1 MSKTSDPKLLRHEEA
16 RHALARLVMRMGFSW
31 NDHHV
36 EYGIDAFVELADPS
50 THKAL
55 GAFVGVQ
62 VKTVQQ
68 FEAESDTEF
77 SYYVSDADLNYW
89 LGSRMPVLLIVGR
102 PSDDRFYAVHV
113 QAYFAAQRPGAKTIR
128 FQKSNDRFDSGEAWQ
143 RRLLD
148 VGKGFT
154 RGLAFPPRTE
164 PETIVSNLLQVT
176 LPDTV
181 YTSETKFRAGKEVAA
196 KLKGTPAGFFTEY
209 ILKDEK
215 LWSPVNLADPVLRNA
230 LDEKATVEHM
240 PFGDLAF
247 HKDRA
252 KRRYA
257 VELLEYC
264 LSARLRRLSVFWS
277 KDAEMYFFR
286 PRHAP
291 TDRMTV
297 DVATEAGTSTQG
309 IAFPAF
315 RGGKIVRCR
324 HVALVADFVSIGERY
339 YLQLNPTCLFT
350 KDGSELH
357 PRHEELLQNLKIMQ
371 KQLDYHRSLFL
382 WRTLLTRPGDLVEPE
397 YPHLKF
403 GDFLRVKSPVS
414 IADDA
419 WFKAGG
425 MSPAIGEN
433 EFDALLT

>member
-62 VKTVQQ
+62 VKTVQH
-68 FEAESDTEF
+68 FDAESDTEF
-77 SYYVSDADLNYW
+77 SYYVSEADLNYW
-89 LGSRMPVLLIVGR
+89 LASRMPVLLVVGR
-102 PSDDRFYAVHV
+102 PSDDRFYGVHV
-113 QAYFAAQRPGAKTIR
+113 QAYFTAQRPGTRTVR
-128 FQKSNDRFDSGEAWQ
+128 FNKATDQFNSSEIWQ

-154 RGLAFPPRTE
+154 RGLAFSPQTE
-164 PETIVSNLLQVT
+164 PETIVSNLLHVT
-176 LPDTV
+176 LPDIV
-181 YTSETKFRAGKEVAA
+181 YTSPTKFRVGKEVAA
-196 KLKGTPAGFFTEY
+196 KLKGTPAGYFTEY
-209 ILKDEK
+209 ILKDEQ
-215 LWSPVNLADPVLRNA
+215 LWSPVNLADPVLCSA
-230 LDEKATVEHM
+230 LGEEVTVRRM
-240 PFGDLAF
+240 PFDELAF
-247 HKDRA
+247 NEDRA

-286 PRHAP
+286 PKHSP
-291 TDRMTV
+291 TDRMTIE
-297 DVATEAGTSTQG
+297 VATETGPSTQG

-315 RGGKIVRCR
+315 RDGKIVRCR
-324 HVALVADFVSIGERY
+324 HVALVADFVSIGDQY

-371 KQLDYHRSLFL
+371 KQHDYHRSLFL

-397 YPHLKF
+397 YPHLSF

-419 WFKAGG
+419 WRKAGG
-425 MSPAIGEN
+425 AAHAIGEN